1 MRQEVLEQVAKLLAG
16 ELDGGS
22 DDLDS
27 LETRLI
33 KDLHRVGQRALQ
45 VKLESKKRG
54 TQAAESPAPVD

>member
-1 MRQEVLEQVAKLLAG
+1 MRQEVLEQVATLLAG

-27 LETRLI
+27 LENRLTQ
-33 KDLHRVGQRALQ
+33 DLRQVAQHALQ

-54 TQAAESPAPVD
+54 TQVAASPAPVG